1 MERRLRELLDALPL
15 RHWSR
20 QESRVKDGPSR
31 RDKLW
36 MQALRRADD
45 LPHGRE
51 YGDTRLL
58 ISLLRSDRKMP
69 DGLEMSRMAREL
81 LAELLERWR
90 VKKRDKRLTTLFTPD
105 LTERLRTAARE
116 VRRLQYGGYPRQ
128 QPSGPFIL
136 PELSGVL
143 EPIMS
148 RKKAV
153 AKVAKQEKLP
163 EHKLRALIE
172 GKDSLLRR
180 ENRRPGSKKVTRT

>member
-15 RHWSR
+15 KHYSWREHR
-20 QESRVKDGPSR
+20 MKDGPSN

-45 LPHGRE
+45 LPCGRE

-69 DGLEMSRMAREL
+69 DGLEMSHMAREL
-81 LAELLERWR
+81 LAALLDRWR

-105 LTERLRTAARE
+105 LTERLRTAVRE
-116 VRRLQYGGYPRQ
+116 VRRLQYGYPTK
-128 QPSGPFIL
+128 PSSGPFIFS
-136 PELSGVL
+136 ELTRYNSL
-143 EPIMS
+143 MP
-148 RKKAV
+148 RKEAV
-153 AKVAKQEKLP
+153 KRAAKQRGIP
-163 EHKLRALIE
+163 EARLRAFIE

-180 ENRRPGSKKVTRT
+180 ANRRPGSKKVTRT